1 MKDKHLQSAMTH
13 ARVFTTEIQ
22 RPQKR
27 SHNISRPSPM
37 KYQTAHQLYCQS
49 ITLWLIFMHLAAFTH
64 NNSSRTAS
72 LLSSIAAYMRSPIF
86 LTELASL
93 PIQTPPTQQW
103 WQFKGTLYNYTIL

>member
-72 LLSSIAAYMRSPIF
+72 LLSFLYCRVYEISHISHRTREPSDSNSAYS
-86 LTELASL
+86 AVV
-93 PIQTPPTQQW
+93 
-103 WQFKGTLYNYTIL
+103 TI